1 VAVLAVN
8 QVQRQQHQVVQVEEV
23 LLPLLQV
30 QLELQDKEMA
40 EEMPRVHKAV
50 AVAVLVELVELR
62 HQVAVETDLLHL

>member
-8 QVQRQQHQVVQVEEV
+8 QVQRQQHLVVLAVAV
-23 LLPLLQV
+23 VILLLQAL
-30 QLELQDKEMA
+30 LELQDKEVL
-40 EEMPRVHKAV
+40 EVMPRVHKAV